1 MVNDTHT
8 RRRSWALCMLAMLC
22 NRLSVCLSVHLIQ
35 AFVSKTVAAHLQ
47 NWTLCQSVV
56 VGSSSRYSYNYR
68 WHSSEVILF
77 SAECVCLKT
86 LIFQIRLDCHYL
98 RVLVLVTRVVP
109 DKLSL
114 DGCCI
119 VTRLPYNYLEHMH
132 TMHLVDC
139 VCVSARLITRDVW
152 NRFFLSRFGSL
163 KKLGYGMSLVL
174 YGSKNGSVRRFSR
187 FGLGSFFEKKN
198 LDSE

>member
-1 MVNDTHT
+1 
-8 RRRSWALCMLAMLC
+8 
-22 NRLSVCLSVHLIQ
+22 
-35 AFVSKTVAAHLQ
+35 
-47 NWTLCQSVV
+47 
-56 VGSSSRYSYNYR
+56 
-68 WHSSEVILF
+68 
-77 SAECVCLKT
+77 
-86 LIFQIRLDCHYL
+86 
-98 RVLVLVTRVVP
+98 VLVTRVVP

-174 YGSKNGSVRRFSR
+174 YGSKNTVRFVDFLGSVLVRFLKKKTWIQNE
-187 FGLGSFFEKKN
+187 FGLE
-198 LDSE
+198 